1 MKTEEQRDSSELTS
15 VQSAAVPEK
24 EEKQVQAAE
33 YEPPFYTSVL
43 SICNTLVEIAM
54 CHTVY

>member
-15 VQSAAVPEK
+15 AQSAAVPEK
-24 EEKQVQAAE
+24 KEKQVQAAE
-33 YEPPFYTSVL
+33 YEPPFHTSAL
-43 SICNTLVEIAM
+43 NFCNILVEIAM

>member
-1 MKTEEQRDSSELTS
+1 MKTEEQRDSSELTC
-15 VQSAAVPEK
+15 VQNAAVPEK
-24 EEKQVQAAE
+24 EEKKVQAAE

-43 SICNTLVEIAM
+43 SFCNILIEIAI